1 MKLPKAAVEACDE
14 RADMYV
20 LCGIGNEV
28 VKAERLRTLWL
39 ARERSPF
46 HMNVDCYIDTLAT
59 TFTLPAK
66 RSTHSSC
73 SNGPKSQM

>member
-1 MKLPKAAVEACDE
+1 MKLPKAAVEACDG

-20 LCGIGNEV
+20 LGGIGNGV

-46 HMNVDCYIDTLAT
+46 HIHDSKNDLEEVDSGRDGGQTAV
-59 TFTLPAK
+59 
-66 RSTHSSC
+66 S
-73 SNGPKSQM
+73 